1 MMEGGVDGFAEDG
14 DLVISFSEKSDKAK
28 VMKMRNGSP
37 LLGHISEAKIK
48 PVLAFDLAFAM
59 TVHKAQGRTIKRV
72 VLALDSRSLH
82 RNQLEYASI
91 FVALSRVEEAKHIR
105 LLEHKRGT
113 PVGGRGTALG
123 YIANLLPQ
131 KTINMYNAG
140 FRDNNGHWNR
150 KESLKAKF

>member
-59 TVHKAQGRTIKRV
+59 TVHKAQGRTIQRV
-72 VLALDSRSLH
+72 VLALDSRSLQQ
-82 RNQLEYASI
+82 NQLKHASI
-91 FVALSRVEEAKHIR
+91 FVGLSRVKKGEHIR
-105 LLEHKRGT
+105 LLEHNRGSLL
-113 PVGGRGTALG
+113 GGRPRALG
-123 YIANLLPQ
+123 HMSHLLPQ
-131 KTINMYNAG
+131 KTINMFNAG
-140 FRDNNGHWNR
+140 FKNNNGCWNR